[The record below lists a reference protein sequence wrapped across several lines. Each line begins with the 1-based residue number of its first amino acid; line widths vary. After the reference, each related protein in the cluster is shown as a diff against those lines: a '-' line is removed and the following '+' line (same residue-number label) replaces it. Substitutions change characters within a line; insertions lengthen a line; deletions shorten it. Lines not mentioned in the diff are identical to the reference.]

1 MEVSVETTSELNRK
15 MTVRLPEDTV
25 KEKVDSKLQSL
36 SKDIRIDGF
45 RPGKVPPGVIRKRF
59 GGAVRSEVIGELIQ
73 SSLGEAMEKEDLQV
87 AGGLE
92 VESTEAEEGQG
103 LRYVAS
109 FEVYPQ
115 IELKP
120 PEDLAIKGF
129 VSEVTEADVDN
140 MIQRLR
146 EQRKDWENVDRAA
159 EAEDQLK
166 INFEG
171 RIADEVFTEGLV
183 EDFAVVLGSNQM
195 IPGFEDKLIGA
206 ETGQHLQFEIEF
218 PSEYQN
224 DKLAGKLAEFDVDV
238 VQVAEGRLPEI
249 DEEFIKSY
257 GVESGDQDAFRVDI
271 ENNMQRE
278 MQRSLQAKAKTEVM
292 DALYEANPL
301 VLPKV
306 MVEQEIDRII
316 APIKESFEKQ
326 NKALPK
332 DPPRDN
338 YRQQAERRVGLGLL
352 FAEILKKN
360 QIQVDKDR
368 VRSTIEGMAESY
380 DDPQQMIDWYYSN
393 SDQLNQIE
401 QMVLEDQLV
410 DWVLEKAKVTNDS
423 ISFDDL
429 MNPSQETDK
438 ERG

>member
-15 MTVRLPEDTV
+15 LTVHVPEDTV

-36 SKDIRIDGF
+36 SKDIKIDGF

-73 SSLGEAMEKEDLQV
+73 SSLGEAVEKEDLQI

-92 VESTEAEEGQG
+92 VESTDAEEGQG
-103 LRYVAS
+103 LRFVAS

-120 PEDLAIKGF
+120 PKDLTIKGF
-129 VSEVTEADVDN
+129 ASEVAEGDVDN
-140 MIQRLR
+140 MIERLR
-146 EQRKDWENVDRAA
+146 EQRKDWKNVDRAA
-159 EAEDQLK
+159 QTDDQLT

-171 RIADEVFTEGLV
+171 SIADEVFTEGLV
-183 EDFAVVLGSNQM
+183 EDFMVVLGSNQM

-218 PSEYQN
+218 PAEYQN
-224 DKLAGKLAEFDVDV
+224 EKLAGKLAEFDVDV
-238 VQVAEGRLPEI
+238 VQVEEGHLPEI
-249 DEEFIKSY
+249 DEEFIISY
-257 GVESGDQDAFRVDI
+257 GVESGDQDAFREDI
-271 ENNMQRE
+271 KNNMQRE
-278 MQRSLQAKAKTEVM
+278 LQRGLQAKNKTEVM
-292 DALYEANPL
+292 DALYAAHPL

-316 APIKESFEKQ
+316 APIKESFQKQ
-326 NKALPK
+326 NKALPE
-332 DPPRDN
+332 DLPRDD

-352 FAEILKKN
+352 FVEILKKN

-380 DDPQQMIDWYYSN
+380 EDPQQMIDWYYSN
-393 SDQLNQIE
+393 PDQLNQIE

-410 DWVLEKAKVTNDS
+410 DWVLEQAKVTNES
-423 ISFDDL
+423 ISFDEL
-429 MNPSQETDK
+429 TNPSQETDK